1 MDGCREAIVNEKE
14 KKTKTTNT
22 RKKGSSRKSHNRG
35 EEQLRKKGDTKLKWT
50 TLGAPPLPP
59 SLVPVFFQSTRFRT
73 GRLSIFLSL
82 SLFLFFCSVIVDRWY
97 AWKGQSELKLS
108 STCWFSS
115 TTERER
121 FLFFGGGEVESS
133 TQKHV
138 DRSDPPSS
146 SSARLLTSSSFGTTC
161 RRAPQKKKQTESNA
175 SELADSSHWCYRAN
189 SVFVWWFAK
198 LLLEPRPGLIFAVN
212 PLSVTF
218 KVPRALQQIALWSL
232 LARQHCFSH
241 RTRAGPVL
249 MRAARTIPE
258 WISELTYKLISVT
271 TSKYDLMATTHN
283 VYMLISSKLI

>member
-1 MDGCREAIVNEKE
+1 MAEESRQRAPRCDGWMSGSDRERKR
-14 KKTKTTNT
+14 KKKQKRTNT

-59 SLVPVFFQSTRFRT
+59 SLVPVFFKAPDSGQDGSP
-73 GRLSIFLSL
+73 SSSLSL
-82 SLFLFFCSVIVDRWY
+82 SRSLFFCSVIVDRWY

-175 SELADSSHWCYRAN
+175 SELADSSH
-189 SVFVWWFAK
+189 
-198 LLLEPRPGLIFAVN
+198 
-212 PLSVTF
+212 
-218 KVPRALQQIALWSL
+218 
-232 LARQHCFSH
+232 
-241 RTRAGPVL
+241 
-249 MRAARTIPE
+249 
-258 WISELTYKLISVT
+258 
-271 TSKYDLMATTHN
+271 
-283 VYMLISSKLI
+283 